1 MDPRLLSYY
10 NTELRHLREMGGE
23 FALEFPKIAARLGM
37 DGFECADP
45 YVERLLESFAFLAA
59 RVQLKVDA
67 EFPRFTQ
74 HLLDMI
80 YPNYNEPVPSMTVVQ
95 FQPDLAEGSLAEGF
109 QIERHSALR
118 SQMGKGEQT
127 ACEYR
132 TAHDVKLWPLEII
145 EAEYLPSLGAVANL
159 GVPSLPDLKAGIRL
173 RLKTSAGLKFNEL
186 SLDSLPIYLR
196 GVGELPMHLYEQL
209 IGNAFAV
216 CVQSTEKPIAW
227 QHVIRDNPLRRYG
240 FTDDQALLAYSPR
253 SFQGYRLLQ
262 EYFAF
267 PERYMFAE
275 LTGLKKAIKQCN
287 ANEIDIIIMLNRS
300 NAKLINAVDSSQFS
314 LFCTPAINLFP
325 KRLDRIHV
333 DQKLS
338 EFHLV
343 PDRSR
348 PMDYEVCQVTE
359 VTGIN
364 NDNDN
369 NKDEEQSFLP
379 FYHFNDTRD
388 YSSHMAYYALHR
400 QQRITSSKQ
409 KRQGPRSSY
418 IGNEV
423 FISLVDANEAPYNQ
437 NLGQLSIKALCSNRD
452 LPLQM
457 PVGGGKSDFSMQKGA
472 PVLSIRSIAGPTK
485 PRPSNANA
493 GTAWHLISHLSLNYL
508 TLVDNNAKEGA
519 AALRSLLKLYS
530 ETSDTSIARQIEGL
544 LSVSCKSIVRRINNT
559 GPIVFGRGLEI
570 TLHFEEAAFEG
581 SGVFLLGAVLEQFLA
596 RYVSINSFTETAITS
611 TDRGEII
618 RWPTRTGKREI
629 I

>member
-1 MDPRLLSYY
+1 VDPKLLSYY
-10 NTELRHLREMGGE
+10 NSELHHLREMGGE
-23 FALEFPKIAARLGM
+23 FAKEFPKIAARLGM

-45 YVERLLESFAFLAA
+45 YVERLLEGFAFLAA

-95 FQPDLAEGSLAEGF
+95 FQADLAEGSLSEGF
-109 QIERHSALR
+109 TIERHTALR
-118 SQMGKGEQT
+118 SQLGKSEQT

-132 TAHDVKLWPLEII
+132 TAHDVDLWPLEIS
-145 EAEYLPSLGAVANL
+145 EAEYLPSLGAVSNF
-159 GVPSLPDLKAGIRL
+159 GVPSFPGLKAGIRI
-173 RLKTSAGLKFNEL
+173 RFKTTAGLKFNEL
-186 SLDSLPIYLR
+186 NLNNLPVYLR
-196 GVGELPMHLYEQL
+196 GVGELPMYLYEQL
-209 IGNAFAV
+209 IGNSFAL
-216 CVQSTEKPIAW
+216 CVQATEKPIEW
-227 QHVIRDNPLRRYG
+227 QHIITDNPIQRCG
-240 FTDDQALLAYSPR
+240 FLDDQALLAYSPR

-267 PERYMFAE
+267 PERFMFAE
-275 LTGLKKAIKQCN
+275 FTGLKKAFKQCDS
-287 ANEIDIIIMLNRS
+287 NEVDVFILLNRS
-300 NAKLINAVDSSQFS
+300 NAKLINAVETSQFA

-325 KRLDRIHV
+325 KRIDRIHV
-333 DQKLS
+333 NQKLS

-348 PMDYEVCQVTE
+348 PMDYEVCQLTE

-364 NDNDN
+364 DDG
-369 NKDEEQSFLP
+369 NKDVEQPFLP
-379 FYHFNDTRD
+379 FYHFNDTRE
-388 YSSHMAYYALHR
+388 YSSQMAYYALHR
-400 QQRITSSKQ
+400 QQRVMSSKQ

-423 FISLVDANEAPYNQ
+423 FISLVDASEAPYSQ
-437 NLGQLSIKALCSNRD
+437 SLKQLSIKTLCSNRD

-457 PVGGGKSDFSMQKGA
+457 PVGGGKTDFSMQKGA
-472 PVLSIRSIAGPTK
+472 PVLSIRCIAGPTK

-508 TLVDNNAKEGA
+508 TLVDNNEKEGA
-519 AALRSLLKLYS
+519 AALRSLLKLYG
-530 ETSDTSIARQIEGL
+530 ETSDVTIAKQIEGL
-544 LSVSCKSIVRRINNT
+544 LSVSSKSIVRRINAK

-570 TLHFEEAAFEG
+570 TLNFEEAAFEG

-596 RYVSINSFTETAITS
+596 RYVSINSFTETIITS
-611 TDRGEII
+611 TDRGEVI
-618 RWPTRTGKREI
+618 RWPMRIGKRQTI
-629 I
+629 

>member
-1 MDPRLLSYY
+1 MDPKLLSYY
-10 NTELRHLREMGGE
+10 NSELHHLREMGGE
-23 FALEFPKIAARLGM
+23 FAKEFPKIAARLGM

-45 YVERLLESFAFLAA
+45 YVERLLEGFAFLAA

-95 FQPDLAEGSLAEGF
+95 FLPDLAEGSLAEGF
-109 QIERHSALR
+109 QVERHSALR

-132 TAHDVKLWPLEII
+132 TAHKVNLWPLEITD
-145 EAEYLPSLGAVANL
+145 AEYLPSLGAVANL
-159 GVPSLPDLKAGIRL
+159 GVPSLSDLKAGIRL
-173 RLKTSAGLKFNEL
+173 RIKTTAGLKFNEL
-186 SLDSLPIYLR
+186 SLDTLPIYLR

-209 IGNAFAV
+209 IGNSFTI
-216 CVQSTEKPIAW
+216 CVQSIEKPITQ
-227 QHVIRDNPLRRYG
+227 QHLIKNNPIRRYG
-240 FTDDQALLAYSPR
+240 FLDEQALLAYSPR

-275 LTGLKKAIKQCN
+275 LTELQQVIKDYDTD
-287 ANEIDIIIMLNRS
+287 EIDIIIMLNRS
-300 NAKLINAVDSSQFS
+300 NAKLINAVDKAQFA

-325 KRLDRIHV
+325 KRVDRIHV
-333 DQKLS
+333 NQNLS
-338 EFHLV
+338 EFHIV

-348 PMDYEVCQVTE
+348 PMDYEVCQITE
-359 VTGIN
+359 VTGISQ
-364 NDNDN
+364 DE
-369 NKDEEQSFLP
+369 NKDQEQAFLP

-388 YSSHMAYYALHR
+388 YSSQLAYYALHR
-400 QQRITSSKQ
+400 QQRLFSTKQ
-409 KRQGPRSSY
+409 KRQGPRSTY

-423 FISLVDANEAPYNQ
+423 FISLVDANEAPYSQ
-437 NLGQLSIKALCSNRD
+437 DLRQLSIKTLCSNRD

-457 PVGGGKSDFSMQKGA
+457 PVGGGKTDFTMQKGA

-485 PRPSNANA
+485 PRPSNATA
-493 GTAWHLISHLSLNYL
+493 ETAWHLISHLSLNYL

-519 AALRSLLKLYS
+519 EALRNLLKLYGDY
-530 ETSDTSIARQIEGL
+530 SDASIAKQIEGL
-544 LSVSCKSIVRRINNT
+544 LSVTSKSIVRRINT
-559 GPIVFGRGLEI
+559 EGPIVFGRGLEI
-570 TLHFEEAAFEG
+570 SLNFEESAFEG
-581 SGVFLLGAVLEQFLA
+581 SGVFLFGAVMEQFLS
-596 RYVSINSFTETAITS
+596 RYVSINSFTETVIRS

-618 RWPTRTGKREI
+618 RWPTRIGTRETI
-629 I
+629 

>member
-1 MDPRLLSYY
+1 MDPKLLSYY
-10 NTELRHLREMGGE
+10 NNELHHLREMGGE
-23 FALEFPKIAARLGM
+23 FAKEFPKIAARLGM

-45 YVERLLESFAFLAA
+45 YVERLLEGFAFLAA

-95 FQPDLAEGSLAEGF
+95 FQADLAEGSLSEGF
-109 QIERHSALR
+109 KIDRHTALR
-118 SQMGKGEQT
+118 SQLGKGEQT

-132 TAHDVKLWPLEII
+132 TAHDVDLWPLEIS
-145 EAEYLPSLGAVANL
+145 EAEYLPSLGAVSNF
-159 GVPSLPDLKAGIRL
+159 GVPSLPGLKAGIRI
-173 RLKTSAGLKFNEL
+173 RFKTTAGLKFNEL
-186 SLDSLPIYLR
+186 SLNNLPVYLR
-196 GVGELPMHLYEQL
+196 GVGELPMFLYEQL
-209 IGNAFAV
+209 IGNSFAL
-216 CVQSTEKPIAW
+216 CVQATQKPIAW
-227 QHVIRDNPLRRYG
+227 QHIINDNPIQRCG
-240 FTDDQALLAYSPR
+240 FLDEQALLAYSPR

-267 PERYMFAE
+267 PERFMFAE
-275 LTGLKKAIKQCN
+275 FTGLKQAFKQCDS
-287 ANEIDIIIMLNRS
+287 NEVDVFILLNRS
-300 NAKLINAVDSSQFS
+300 NAKLINAVETSQFA
-314 LFCTPAINLFP
+314 LFCSPAINLFP
-325 KRLDRIHV
+325 KRIDRIHV
-333 DQKLS
+333 NQKLS

-348 PMDYEVCQVTE
+348 PMDYEVCQLTE

-364 NDNDN
+364 DDN
-369 NKDEEQSFLP
+369 NKDVEQSFLP

-388 YSSHMAYYALHR
+388 YSAQMAYYALHR
-400 QQRITSSKQ
+400 QQRVMSSKQ

-423 FISLVDANEAPYNQ
+423 FISLVDASEAPYSQ
-437 NLGQLSIKALCSNRD
+437 SLKQLSIKTLCSNRD

-457 PVGGGKSDFSMQKGA
+457 PIGGGKTDFSMQKGA

-508 TLVDNNAKEGA
+508 TLVDNNEKEGA
-519 AALRSLLKLYS
+519 AALRSLLKLYG
-530 ETSDTSIARQIEGL
+530 ETSDITIAKQIEGL
-544 LSVSCKSIVRRINNT
+544 LSVSSKSIVRRINVQ

-570 TLHFEEAAFEG
+570 TLNFEEAAFEG

-596 RYVSINSFTETAITS
+596 RYVSINSFTETVITS
-611 TDRGEII
+611 TDRGEVI
-618 RWPTRTGKREI
+618 RWPMRIGKRQTI
-629 I
+629 

>member
-1 MDPRLLSYY
+1 MDPKLLSYY
-10 NTELRHLREMGGE
+10 NTELHHLREMGGE
-23 FALEFPKIAARLGM
+23 FAKEFPKIAARLGM

-45 YVERLLESFAFLAA
+45 YVERLLEGFAFLAA

-80 YPNYNEPVPSMTVVQ
+80 YPNYNEPVPSMMVAQ
-95 FQPDLAEGSLAEGF
+95 FQVDLAEGSLAEGF
-109 QIERHSALR
+109 RIDRYSALR
-118 SQMGKGEQT
+118 SQMAKGEQT

-132 TAHDVKLWPLEII
+132 TAHNVDLWPIEII
-145 EAEYLPSLGAVANL
+145 QAEYLPSLGAVANL
-159 GVPSLPDLKAGIRL
+159 GVPSLAGLKAGMRL
-173 RLKTSAGLKFNEL
+173 RLKTTAGLKFNEL
-186 SLDSLPIYLR
+186 SLDSLPVYLR

-209 IGNAFAV
+209 IGNSFAV

-227 QHVIRDNPLRRYG
+227 QYLIKDDAIRRYG
-240 FTDDQALLAYSPR
+240 FLDEQALLSYSPR

-275 LTGLKKAIKQCN
+275 LTGLQQAIKDCDN
-287 ANEIDIIIMLNRS
+287 DEIDIIIMLNRS
-300 NAKLINAVDSSQFS
+300 NAKLINAVEVSQFA

-325 KRLDRIHV
+325 KRVDRVHV
-333 DQKLS
+333 NQKLS
-338 EFHLV
+338 EFHVV

-348 PMDYEVCQVTE
+348 PMDYEVCQIKE
-359 VTGIN
+359 VTGISS
-364 NDNDN
+364 DE
-369 NKDEEQSFLP
+369 NKDQEQAFLP

-388 YSSHMAYYALHR
+388 YSTQLAYFALHR
-400 QQRITSSKQ
+400 LQRQMSSKQ

-423 FISLVDANEAPYNQ
+423 YISLVDANEAPYSQ
-437 NLGQLSIKALCSNRD
+437 SLRQLSIKTLCSNRD

-457 PVGGGKSDFSMQKGA
+457 PIGGGKTDFSMQKGA
-472 PVLSIRSIAGPTK
+472 PVLSIRSVAGPTK

-508 TLVDNNAKEGA
+508 TLVDSNEKEGA
-519 AALRSLLKLYS
+519 AALRSLLKLYG
-530 ETSDTSIARQIEGL
+530 EYSDASIAKQIDGL
-544 LSVSCKSIVRRINNT
+544 LSVTSQSIVRRINT
-559 GPIVFGRGLEI
+559 EGPIVFGRGLEI
-570 TLHFEEAAFEG
+570 TLNFEESAFEG
-581 SGVFLLGAVLEQFLA
+581 SGIFLLGAVMEQFLA
-596 RYVSINSFTETAITS
+596 RYVSINSFTETVITS

-618 RWPTRTGKREI
+618 RWPARIGKRETI
-629 I
+629 

>member
-1 MDPRLLSYY
+1 MDPKLLGYY
-10 NTELRHLREMGGE
+10 NSELHHLREMGGE
-23 FALEFPKIAARLGM
+23 FAKEFPKIAARLGM

-45 YVERLLESFAFLAA
+45 YVERLLEGFAFLAA

-95 FQPDLAEGSLAEGF
+95 FQADLAEGSLAEGF
-109 QIERHSALR
+109 QIERHSSLR
-118 SQMGKGEQT
+118 SQMAKGEQT

-132 TAHDVKLWPLEII
+132 TAHNVDLWPLEITA
-145 EAEYLPSLGAVANL
+145 AEYLPSLGAVANL

-173 RLKTSAGLKFNEL
+173 RIKTTAGLKFNEL
-186 SLDSLPIYLR
+186 SLDSLPVYLR
-196 GVGELPMHLYEQL
+196 GVGELPMYLYEQL
-209 IGNAFAV
+209 IGNSFAV
-216 CVQSTEKPIAW
+216 CVQPTEKPIAW
-227 QHVIRDNPLRRYG
+227 QHLIKDEPIRRYG
-240 FTDDQALLAYSPR
+240 FLDEQALLSYSPR

-275 LTGLKKAIKQCN
+275 LTGLKQAIKDCDTD
-287 ANEIDIIIMLNRS
+287 EVDIIIMLNRS
-300 NAKLINAVDSSQFS
+300 NVKLINAVEVSQFA

-325 KRLDRIHV
+325 KRVDRVHV
-333 DQKLS
+333 NQKLS
-338 EFHLV
+338 EFHVV

-348 PMDYEVCQVTE
+348 PMDYEVCQITE
-359 VTGIN
+359 VTGISS
-364 NDNDN
+364 DES
-369 NKDEEQSFLP
+369 KDEEKSFLP

-388 YSSHMAYYALHR
+388 YSTQLAYYALHR
-400 QQRITSSKQ
+400 QQRLLSSKQ

-423 FISLVDANEAPYNQ
+423 FISLVDANEAPYSQ
-437 NLGQLSIKALCSNRD
+437 DLRQLGIKTLCSNRD

-457 PVGGGKSDFSMQKGA
+457 PIGGGKTDFSMQKGA

-508 TLVDNNAKEGA
+508 TLVDSNEKEGA
-519 AALRSLLKLYS
+519 AALRSLLKLYG
-530 ETSDTSIARQIEGL
+530 EYSDASIAKQIDGL
-544 LSVSCKSIVRRINNT
+544 LSVASRSIVRRINAE

-570 TLHFEEAAFEG
+570 TLNFEEAAFEG
-581 SGVFLLGAVLEQFLA
+581 SGVFLLGAVMEQFLA
-596 RYVSINSFTETAITS
+596 RYVSINSFTETVITS

-618 RWPTRTGKREI
+618 RWPARIGKRETI
-629 I
+629 

>member
-1 MDPRLLSYY
+1 MDPKLLGYY
-10 NTELRHLREMGGE
+10 NSELHHLREMGGE
-23 FALEFPKIAARLGM
+23 FAKEFPKIAARLGM

-45 YVERLLESFAFLAA
+45 YVERLLEGFAFLAA

-95 FQPDLAEGSLAEGF
+95 FQADLAEGSLAEGF
-109 QIERHSALR
+109 QIERHSSLR
-118 SQMGKGEQT
+118 SQMAKGEQT

-132 TAHDVKLWPLEII
+132 TAHNVDLWPLEIT

-173 RLKTSAGLKFNEL
+173 RIKTTAGLKFNEL
-186 SLDSLPIYLR
+186 SLDSLPVYLR
-196 GVGELPMHLYEQL
+196 GVGELPMYLYEQL
-209 IGNAFAV
+209 IGNSFAV
-216 CVQSTEKPIAW
+216 CVQPTEKPIAW
-227 QHVIRDNPLRRYG
+227 QHLIKDEPIRRYG
-240 FTDDQALLAYSPR
+240 FLDEQALLSYSPR

-275 LTGLKKAIKQCN
+275 LTGLKQAIKDCDTD
-287 ANEIDIIIMLNRS
+287 EVDIIIMLNRS
-300 NAKLINAVDSSQFS
+300 NVKLINAVEVSQFA

-325 KRLDRIHV
+325 KRVDRVHV
-333 DQKLS
+333 NQKLS
-338 EFHLV
+338 EFHVV

-348 PMDYEVCQVTE
+348 PMDYEVCQITE
-359 VTGIN
+359 VTGISS
-364 NDNDN
+364 DES
-369 NKDEEQSFLP
+369 KDEEKSFLP

-388 YSSHMAYYALHR
+388 YSIQLAYYALHR
-400 QQRITSSKQ
+400 QQRLLSSKQ

-423 FISLVDANEAPYNQ
+423 FISLVDANEAPYSQ
-437 NLGQLSIKALCSNRD
+437 DLRQLGIKTLCSNRD

-457 PVGGGKSDFSMQKGA
+457 PIGGGKTDFSMQKGA

-508 TLVDNNAKEGA
+508 TLVDSNEKEGA
-519 AALRSLLKLYS
+519 AALRSLLKLYG
-530 ETSDTSIARQIEGL
+530 EYSDASIAKQIDGL
-544 LSVSCKSIVRRINNT
+544 LSVTSRSIVRRINAE

-570 TLHFEEAAFEG
+570 TLNFEEAAFEG
-581 SGVFLLGAVLEQFLA
+581 SGVFLLGAVMEQFLA
-596 RYVSINSFTETAITS
+596 RYVSINSFTETVITS

-618 RWPTRTGKREI
+618 RWPARIGKRETI
-629 I
+629 

>member
-1 MDPRLLSYY
+1 MVDPRLLSYY

-23 FALEFPKIAARLGM
+23 FAQEFPKIASRLGM

-45 YVERLLESFAFLAA
+45 YVERLLEGFAFLAA

-74 HLLDMI
+74 HLLDMV
-80 YPNYNEPVPSMTVVQ
+80 YPNYNEPIPSMTLVQ

-109 QIERHSALR
+109 QIARHSALR
-118 SQMGKGEQT
+118 SEMGKGEQT

-132 TAHDVKLWPLEII
+132 TAHDVTLWPLEIT
-145 EAEYLPSLGAVANL
+145 EAEYLPGLGAVANL

-173 RLKTSAGLKFNEL
+173 RLKTTGGLKFNEL
-186 SLDSLPIYLR
+186 GLDALPIYLR

-209 IGNAFAV
+209 LGNSFAV
-216 CVQSTEKPIAW
+216 CVQTTEKPMAW
-227 QHVIRDNPLRRYG
+227 QHVIRDSPVTRHG
-240 FTDDQALLAYSPR
+240 FNDDQALLAYSPR

-267 PERYMFAE
+267 PERYMFVQ
-275 LTGLKKAIKQCN
+275 LTGLRKAIKQCVT
-287 ANEIDIIIMLNRS
+287 NELDVIILLSRS
-300 NAKLINAVDSSQFS
+300 NAKLINAVDPSQFS

-325 KRLDRIHV
+325 KRLDRIHI
-333 DQKLS
+333 DQKRS
-338 EFHLV
+338 EFHLI

-348 PMDYEVCQVTE
+348 PLDYEVCQVTE

-364 NDNDN
+364 HDD
-369 NKDEEQSFLP
+369 NKDEERPFLP
-379 FYHFNDTRD
+379 FYAFNDSRD
-388 YSSHMAYYALHR
+388 YSSQMAYYALNR
-400 QQRITSSKQ
+400 QQRTMSSKQ

-423 FISLVDANEAPYNQ
+423 FISLVDANEAPYSE
-437 NLGQLSIKALCSNRD
+437 NLRQLSIKALCSNRD

-457 PVGGGKSDFSMQKGA
+457 PVGGSKSDFSMQKGA
-472 PVLSIRSIAGPTK
+472 PVLSIRNIAGPTK

-508 TLVDNNAKEGA
+508 SLVDNSAEEGA
-519 AALRSLLKLYS
+519 AALRSLLKLYC
-530 ETSDTSIARQIEGL
+530 EYSDAAITRQIEGL
-544 LSVSCKSIVRRINNT
+544 LSVSSKSIVRRVNT
-559 GPIVFGRGLEI
+559 KGPIVFGRGLEI

-581 SGVFLLGAVLEQFLA
+581 SGLFLFGTVMEQFLA
-596 RYVSINSFTETAITS
+596 RYVSINSFTETVITS

-618 RWPTRTGKREI
+618 RWPARTGKRETI
-629 I
+629 

>member
-1 MDPRLLSYY
+1 MDPKLLSYY
-10 NTELRHLREMGGE
+10 NTELHHLREMGGE
-23 FALEFPKIAARLGM
+23 FAKEFPKIAARLGM

-45 YVERLLESFAFLAA
+45 YVERLLEGFAFLAA

-95 FQPDLAEGSLAEGF
+95 FHADLAEGSLAEGF
-109 QIERHSALR
+109 TIERHTALR

-132 TAHDVKLWPLEII
+132 TAHNIELWPIEIM
-145 EAEYLPSLGAVANL
+145 EAEYLPSIGAVANL
-159 GVPSLPDLKAGIRL
+159 GVPSLSDLKAGIRL
-173 RLKTSAGLKFNEL
+173 RLKTTAGLKFNEL

-196 GVGELPMHLYEQL
+196 GVGELPMTLYEQL
-209 IGNAFAV
+209 IANSFAV
-216 CVQSTEKPIAW
+216 CVQSTDKPVDHRYIIKE
-227 QHVIRDNPLRRYG
+227 QPIRRCG
-240 FTDDQALLAYSPR
+240 FLDEQALLAYSPR

-267 PERYMFAE
+267 PERFMFTE
-275 LTGLKKAIKQCN
+275 FTGLKQAIKDCDTDQL
-287 ANEIDIIIMLNRS
+287 DIIVMLNRS
-300 NAKLINAVDSSQFS
+300 HAKLINAVDVSQFA

-325 KRLDRIHV
+325 KRVDRVHV
-333 DQKLS
+333 NQNLS
-338 EFHLV
+338 EFHVV

-348 PMDYEVCQVTE
+348 PMDYEVCQITE
-359 VTGIN
+359 VTGIG
-364 NDNDN
+364 DDTS
-369 NKDEEQSFLP
+369 KDEEHPFLP
-379 FYHFNDTRD
+379 FYHFNESRD
-388 YSSHMAYYALHR
+388 YSTQMAYYALHR
-400 QQRITSSKQ
+400 QQRLMSSKQ

-418 IGNEV
+418 IGNEI
-423 FISLVDANEAPYNQ
+423 FISLVDANETPYSQ
-437 NLGQLSIKALCSNRD
+437 NLRQLSIKTLCSNRD

-519 AALRSLLKLYS
+519 SALRSLLKIYGEYS
-530 ETSDTSIARQIEGL
+530 DASIAKQIEGL
-544 LSVSCKSIVRRINNT
+544 LSVTSKSIVRRINSE

-570 TLHFEEAAFEG
+570 TLTFEEAAFEG
-581 SGVFLLGAVLEQFLA
+581 SGIFLLGAVMEQFLS
-596 RYVSINSFTETAITS
+596 RYVSINSFTETVVVS

-618 RWPTRTGKREI
+618 RWPARIGTREI